1 MQSLLSTVLVFFMTS
16 LPALAA
22 VKELDAASKPAET
35 VDMVWVVIF
44 GIAFVG
50 MIVGFLIY
58 LFMRKEEEVEQ
69 K

>member
-1 MQSLLSTVLVFFMTS
+1 MNKLLSTALVFLMTS

-22 VKELDAASKPAET
+22 VKELDAPSAPAET

-58 LFMRKEEEVEQ
+58 LFMRKEEEIEQ